1 MASMNGTDLDD
12 HSFCCFKAAST
23 ASLATLIEAEVS
35 VLDNGPS
42 GSGKPPQGRAPQ
54 TKKDRYTKNNN

>member
-1 MASMNGTDLDD
+1 MNGTDLDD
-12 HSFCCFKAAST
+12 HFFCCFKAAST

-42 GSGKPPQGRAPQ
+42 GSGNVLALKYQA
-54 TKKDRYTKNNN
+54 TLKC